1 MLCVMMSSS
10 NPSSM
15 DADQVAH
22 DLRSPLAALELMLSC
37 LDEVP
42 EEKRTILRA
51 AVSRIREIT
60 DALSG
65 SRG

>member
-1 MLCVMMSSS
+1 M
-10 NPSSM
+10 N
-15 DADQVAH
+15 ADQVAH

-51 AVSRIREIT
+51 AISRIREIA
-60 DALSG
+60 DALSASG
-65 SRG
+65 